1 MPDQKKVLIG
11 VLGCGTVGSGVVHAL
26 LSRKRLLARRSGVEL
41 VLKQV
46 VTRNPSAKRPLK
58 IPRSLLSSSV
68 EKVLNDP
75 EIDVVVELIG
85 GIHPAKEYI
94 LRALRSGKHVVT
106 ANKALL
112 AEEGEALFSAANK
125 AGRELYFEASVGG
138 GIPIVKAIREGFIG
152 NHLEAIYAIINGTSN
167 YILTQMAQEGS
178 EFREALLS
186 AQRRGYVERN
196 PSLDIN
202 GNDAAHKLA
211 ILCWLAF
218 GRQIPLKQI
227 YTEGISR
234 VTAHDLR
241 YARALGYSIKLL
253 AIGKQEKGKI
263 EARVHPTLI
272 PEDHLLASVKGVY
285 NAIYLRGDMVGKS
298 LLYGRGAGQMPTA
311 SAVISDIVDLARNI
325 TYERGTA
332 PFFRWDSRLMKKG
345 RCPQFKPM
353 NEVRSRYYIR
363 ILAEDKPG
371 VLAQVAQ
378 ILGRHQ
384 ISIASV
390 IQQEKIHSHLL
401 PVVMMTH
408 QAVEKEMQGAIRQ
421 IDQLKSIRGKSLVIH
436 VEEADL

>member
-1 MPDQKKVLIG
+1 
-11 VLGCGTVGSGVVHAL
+11 
-26 LSRKRLLARRSGVEL
+26 VEL

-46 VTRNPSAKRPLK
+46 VTKNPSAKRLLK

-75 EIDVVVELIG
+75 DIDVVVELIG

-94 LRALRSGKHVVT
+94 LRSLRSGKHVVT

-112 AEEGEALFSAANK
+112 AEEGEALFAAANK

-186 AQRRGYVERN
+186 AQRRGYAERD

-211 ILCWLAF
+211 IRCWLAV
-218 GRQIPLKQI
+218 GRQIPLNQI
-227 YTEGISR
+227 YTEGISH
-234 VTAHDLR
+234 VTANDLR
-241 YARALGYSIKLL
+241 YARALGYSVKLL
-253 AIGKQEKGKI
+253 AIGKQERGKI

-272 PEDHLLASVKGVY
+272 PEEHLLASVKGVY

-298 LLYGRGAGQMPTA
+298 LLYGRGAGQMPTT
-311 SAVISDIVDLARNI
+311 SAVLSDLMDLARNI
-325 TYERGTA
+325 AHVVPWRMSALLSNAAELGV
-332 PFFRWDSRLMKKG
+332 
-345 RCPQFKPM
+345 KPM
-353 NEVRSRYYIR
+353 SEVRSRYYIR

-408 QAVEKEMQGAIRQ
+408 QAVEKEMQGSIRQ
-421 IDQLKSIRGKSLVIH
+421 IDRLKSIRGKSLVIR

>member
-1 MPDQKKVLIG
+1 MPTSKKVQIG
-11 VLGCGTVGSGVVHAL
+11 ILGCGTVGSGVVHAL
-26 LSRKRLLARRSGVEL
+26 LVRKGLLAKRSGVEL

-46 VTRNPSAKRPLK
+46 VTKSPSAKRLLK

-68 EKVLNDP
+68 DKVLNDP
-75 EIDVVVELIG
+75 KIDIVVELIG
-85 GIHPAKEYI
+85 GIHPAKKYI

-112 AEEGEALFSAANK
+112 AEEGAALFAAANK

-138 GIPIVKAIREGFIG
+138 GIPIIKAIREGFIS
-152 NHLEAIYAIINGTSN
+152 NHIESLYAIINGTSN
-167 YILTQMAQEGS
+167 YILTQMSQEGLEFRQALAQAQEG
-178 EFREALLS
+178 
-186 AQRRGYVERN
+186 GYAERN
-196 PSLDIN
+196 PALDIN

-218 GRQIPLKQI
+218 GRPIPLNQI

-234 VTAHDLR
+234 ITANDLR
-241 YARALGYSIKLL
+241 YARALGYSVKLL
-253 AIGKQEKGKI
+253 AIGKQERGKI

-272 PEDHLLASVKGVY
+272 PEEHLLASVKGVY
-285 NAIYLRGDMVGKS
+285 NAIYLRGDMVGES

-311 SAVISDIVDLARNI
+311 SAVLSDLVDLARNV
-325 TYERGTA
+325 A
-332 PFFRWDSRLMKKG
+332 HSV
-345 RCPQFKPM
+345 PQRMSASLSNVSSLGVKPM
-353 NEVRSRYYIR
+353 SEVRLRYYIR

-378 ILGRHQ
+378 ILGKHQ

-408 QAVEKEMQGAIRQ
+408 QAVEKEMRGAIRQ
-421 IDQLKSIRGKSLVIH
+421 IDQLKSIRGKSLVVR

>member
-1 MPDQKKVLIG
+1 MSASKKVYIG
-11 VLGCGTVGSGVVHAL
+11 ILGCGTVGSGVVHAL
-26 LSRKRLLARRSGVEL
+26 LSRKGLLARRSGVEL
-41 VLKQV
+41 ILKQV
-46 VTRNPSAKRPLK
+46 VTKNPSAKRPLK

-68 EKVLNDP
+68 DKVLNDP
-75 EIDVVVELIG
+75 KIDIVVELIG

-112 AEEGEALFSAANK
+112 AEEGEVLFAAANK

-178 EFREALLS
+178 EFREALLE
-186 AQRRGYVERN
+186 AQKRGYAERN

-218 GRQIPLKQI
+218 GRPIPLNQI

-234 VTAHDLR
+234 VTANDLR
-241 YARALGYSIKLL
+241 YARSLGYSVKLL
-253 AIGKQEKGKI
+253 AIGKQERGKI

-272 PEDHLLASVKGVY
+272 PEEHLLAWVKGVY

-311 SAVISDIVDLARNI
+311 SAVLSDLVDLARNVAH
-325 TYERGTA
+325 GV
-332 PFFRWDSRLMKKG
+332 
-345 RCPQFKPM
+345 PQRMSASLSSAASLGVKPM
-353 NEVRSRYYIR
+353 SEVRSRYYIR

-371 VLAQVAQ
+371 VLAQVAR

-408 QAVEKEMQGAIRQ
+408 QAVEKETRGAIRQ
-421 IDQLKSIRGKSLVIH
+421 IDQLKSIRGKSLVIR

>member
-1 MPDQKKVLIG
+1 MPNQKKVFIG

-26 LSRKRLLARRSGVEL
+26 LARKGLLARRSGVEL

-46 VTRNPSAKRPLK
+46 VTKNPSAKRSFK

-68 EKVLNDP
+68 DKVLNDP
-75 EIDVVVELIG
+75 KIDVVVELIG

-112 AEEGEALFSAANK
+112 AKEGEALFSAANK

-178 EFREALLS
+178 EFREALLE
-186 AQRRGYVERN
+186 AQKRGYAERN

-218 GRQIPLKQI
+218 GRPIPLKQI

-234 VTAHDLR
+234 VTANDLR
-241 YARALGYSIKLL
+241 YARSLGYSVKLL

-272 PEDHLLASVKGVY
+272 PEEHLLASVKGVY

-311 SAVISDIVDLARNI
+311 SAVLSDLMDLARNVAH
-325 TYERGTA
+325 GV
-332 PFFRWDSRLMKKG
+332 
-345 RCPQFKPM
+345 PQRMSASLSSAASLGVKPM
-353 NEVRSRYYIR
+353 SEVRSRYYIR

-371 VLAQVAQ
+371 VLAQVAR
-378 ILGRHQ
+378 ILGKHQ

-408 QAVEKEMQGAIRQ
+408 QAVEKETRGAIRQ
-421 IDQLKSIRGKSLVIH
+421 IDQLKSIRGKSLVIR